1 MRYEFPCRR
10 VLQENGAANFP
21 FPMGKIESFRDLD
34 VYRRAHKQAKILFER
49 SQQFPDA
56 EKYSLTDQIRRSSRA
71 VPALLAEAWAR
82 RRYRAAFINKVNEA
96 LGEAME
102 TQAWLDHA
110 RSCGYLDAAEYDQ
123 FDDAWAHVGAM
134 LRRMIQRADGF
145 CDSSS

>member
-1 MRYEFPCRR
+1 
-10 VLQENGAANFP
+10 
-21 FPMGKIESFRDLD
+21 MGKIESFRDLD
-34 VYRRAHKQAKILFER
+34 VYRRAHKQAGVIFER
-49 SQQFPDA
+49 SRQFPDA

-71 VPALLAEAWAR
+71 VTALLAEAWAR
-82 RRYRAAFINKVNEA
+82 RRYRSAFVNKINQA

-110 RSCGYLDAAEYDQ
+110 RSCGYLDAEEYDR

-145 CDSSS
+145 CGSGS